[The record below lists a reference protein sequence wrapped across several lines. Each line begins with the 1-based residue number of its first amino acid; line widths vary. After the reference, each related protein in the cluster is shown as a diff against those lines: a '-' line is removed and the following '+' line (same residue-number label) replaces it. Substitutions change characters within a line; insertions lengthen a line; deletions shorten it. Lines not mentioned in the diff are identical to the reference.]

1 MSSQA
6 REAKAKINKQK
17 ICTVKDAIKER
28 KKKQSTRED
37 ICKSY
42 VRKGVNIQNI
52 SKNSQS
58 LTTTAKK
65 PTSFKKKY

>member
-1 MSSQA
+1 MPS
-6 REAKAKINKQK
+6 K
-17 ICTVKDAIKER
+17 KER

-65 PTSFKKKY
+65 PTSFKKKYQAEELKYIFPKKTYDGL